1 MTNTEILEAK
11 KYFHRKLTKLEKD
24 LIKADDHGD
33 SGLVM
38 TLRKKLGYYRTAMTA
53 LNNAELELWNRSK

>member
-1 MTNTEILEAK
+1 MTNTEISEAK

-24 LIKADDHGD
+24 LTKADDHGD

-38 TLRKKLGYYRTAMTA
+38 TLRKKMAHYRTALVA
-53 LNNAELELWNRSK
+53 LNNAELEMWNRSK

>member
-1 MTNTEILEAK
+1 MTNTEITEAK
-11 KYFHRKLTKLEKD
+11 KYFHRKLAKLEKD

-38 TLRKKLGYYRTAMTA
+38 TLRKKIAYYRTAMTA
-53 LNNAELELWNRSK
+53 LHNAELEIWNRGK